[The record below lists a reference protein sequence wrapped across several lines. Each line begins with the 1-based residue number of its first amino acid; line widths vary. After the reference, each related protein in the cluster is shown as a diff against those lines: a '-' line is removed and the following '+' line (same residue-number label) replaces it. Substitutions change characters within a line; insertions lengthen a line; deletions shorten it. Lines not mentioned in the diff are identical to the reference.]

1 MGVVSFFESKAHT
14 HTYIYIYEEREERE
28 RVGRGI
34 YIYMKREKRER
45 ERREGEGG
53 RGKKIKACYEKRGN
67 TYASLLAPMKP
78 PNPIERAPAISS
90 AKPPRTTT
98 FVSPR

>member
-1 MGVVSFFESKAHT
+1 MSFFESKAHT
-14 HTYIYIYEEREERE
+14 H
-28 RVGRGI
+28 I

-45 ERREGEGG
+45 EKGGGGGE
-53 RGKKIKACYEKRGN
+53 GKKIKACYEKRGN